1 MVMSIDGDFYSA
13 GPKKRQRAEVKQEPE
28 EDAGGSDD
36 SGSEPEEASL
46 SDSDAPD
53 TVPSG
58 VGSDA
63 ESEPGKKAKP
73 RKAGRKQQ
81 AAASRTTP
89 RRLAKVRSGA
99 APSEYP
105 VFMCELLSD
114 PSQHSYRAISYA

>member
-1 MVMSIDGDFYSA
+1 M
-13 GPKKRQRAEVKQEPE
+13 KQEPE
-28 EDAGGSDD
+28 KDAGGSDD

-53 TVPSG
+53 TEPSG
-58 VGSDA
+58 AESDV

-73 RKAGRKQQ
+73 RAGRKQQ

-114 PSQHSYRAISYA
+114 PSQHPYRTISYA